1 MKYNSIEFI
10 LPAISLSIILIFLL
24 YLYFKK
30 FFAYKR
36 LYLRFK
42 DVYDIDQEIRI
53 QNKILTNLKAEF
65 DSLDNIYNKKK
76 SDLNKEYQEKMAIYE
91 KLIHEISIL
100 EEDLEFTSYGLYK
113 PHYEFDTSE
122 KYIEQLNLIREKQK
136 DLIKNK
142 DAIVCHTEWTVK
154 GSKREGHKM
163 TNQYMKLMLRAFNNE
178 CDAAVLKVKW
188 NNIQKMEERIEKAYE
203 AINQLGATTNI
214 NITDNYL
221 KSKIDELRL
230 THEYQEKLY
239 QEKEEQRRIRDEMR
253 EEEKAQQE
261 LEKAQNDAEDE
272 EKRYKKALDQA
283 KKELEKAKAEDIEK
297 LNNKIT
303 ILQIQLEEANA
314 KKERAISRAQMTKSG
329 HIYVISNIGS
339 FGENIYKI
347 GMTRRLE
354 PTDRVYELGDASVPF
369 NFDIHAMIFSEN
381 APELE
386 RKIQKEFDEL
396 RLNLV
401 NSRREFFNVNLD
413 EIKNAVL
420 KHHGDIEFTK
430 LAEAKEFRESQAIRN
445 EKENTKTLDKKIEE
459 KFPASL

>member
-1 MKYNSIEFI
+1 
-10 LPAISLSIILIFLL
+10 
-24 YLYFKK
+24 
-30 FFAYKR
+30 
-36 LYLRFK
+36 
-42 DVYDIDQEIRI
+42 
-53 QNKILTNLKAEF
+53 
-65 DSLDNIYNKKK
+65 
-76 SDLNKEYQEKMAIYE
+76 
-91 KLIHEISIL
+91 
-100 EEDLEFTSYGLYK
+100 
-113 PHYEFDTSE
+113 
-122 KYIEQLNLIREKQK
+122 
-136 DLIKNK
+136 
-142 DAIVCHTEWTVK
+142 
-154 GSKREGHKM
+154 
-163 TNQYMKLMLRAFNNE
+163 
-178 CDAAVLKVKW
+178 
-188 NNIQKMEERIEKAYE
+188 
-203 AINQLGATTNI
+203 
-214 NITDNYL
+214 
-221 KSKIDELRL
+221 
-230 THEYQEKLY
+230 
-239 QEKEEQRRIRDEMR
+239 MR

-303 ILQIQLEEANA
+303 ILQKQLEEANA

-413 EIKNAVL
+413 EIKNVVL

-445 EKENTKTLDKKIEE
+445 EKKNTKTLDKKIEE
-459 KFPASL
+459 YFPASL